1 LEFPNTNTHN
11 TMPYNNFVS
20 LEYAI
25 NQLDLFD
32 NIKFK
37 YLKYLF
43 NKNTDFEE
51 WGFEVDIED
60 IEDPEL
66 RDWMCK
72 TVVSFDLD
80 NPDFIEE
87 LGYNQNEEKYI
98 TFTKE
103 YVYNGSSPC
112 AINFMNLYFEDEEEE
127 SEEE

>member
-1 LEFPNTNTHN
+1 
-11 TMPYNNFVS
+11 MPYNNFVS